1 MRSFQ
6 FLTPWAGVVVAAAVV
21 LPLAA
26 LAVAERRLGLA
37 RRLLHLPDPGGAG
50 RGATI
55 AALVTI
61 PVLLGLAAAQPVIRR
76 DHGRTE
82 RTDAQALFVL
92 DISRS
97 MAASPRPGAPD
108 RLARARAAALEIRAA
123 IPDVPSGVATL
134 TDRALPKL
142 FPIGDRAAFNST
154 VATTEIEQ
162 PPPEAVSSTA
172 TTFGPLAGVARDGYF
187 APGTKRRAIVL
198 LTDGESRPFSAGAV
212 GRALDGTSLVIVR
225 VGDQGE
231 RVYRADGTP
240 EAYRPDPSANQRV
253 AGLASA
259 TGGRVATPA
268 SAGNAVRAALGSGPT
283 AVRGRERSITA
294 LAPWLAGL
302 AAVPLL
308 LLLVRRR
315 WGSPAIAFETGA
327 T

>member
-37 RRLLHLPDPGGAG
+37 RRLLHLPEPGAAG

-55 AALVTI
+55 AALVAI

-76 DHGRTE
+76 DHGRAE

-108 RLARARAAALEIRAA
+108 RLVRARAAALEIRAA

-142 FPIGDRAAFNST
+142 FPVGDRAVFNST
-154 VATTEIEQ
+154 VATTGIEQ

-198 LTDGESRPFSAGAV
+198 LTDGESRPFSASAV
-212 GRALDGTSLVIVR
+212 ARALDGTSLLVVR
-225 VGDQGE
+225 VGNQGE
-231 RVYRADGTP
+231 RVYRPDGTP
-240 EAYRPDPSANQRV
+240 EAYRPDPSAR
-253 AGLASA
+253 ATLDGLAST
-259 TGGRVATPA
+259 TGGRVVAAA

-283 AVRGRERSITA
+283 ALRGRERSTTT

-302 AAVPLL
+302 AAIPLL
-308 LLLVRRR
+308 FLLVRRR
-315 WGSPAIAFETGA
+315 RGSPAIAFQTG
-327 T
+327 TT

>member
-26 LAVAERRLGLA
+26 LALAERRLGLA
-37 RRLLHLPDPGGAG
+37 RRLLHLPDPGAAG

-55 AALVTI
+55 AALVAI

-97 MAASPRPGAPD
+97 MAAAPRPGAPN
-108 RLARARAAALEIRAA
+108 RLARARAAALDIRSA
-123 IPDVPSGVATL
+123 ISDVPSGVATL

-142 FPIGDRAAFNST
+142 FPVGDQAAFDST
-154 VATTEIEQ
+154 VSTTEIEQ

-187 APGTKRRAIVL
+187 APGTKRRVIVL

-212 GRALDGTSLVIVR
+212 GRALGSTSLVVVR

-231 RVYRADGTP
+231 RVYHADGTP
-240 EAYRPDPSANQRV
+240 EAYRPDPSAAATV
-253 AGLASA
+253 ARLASA
-259 TGGRVATPA
+259 TGGRVATPP
-268 SAGNAVRAALGSGPT
+268 SAGSAVRAALGSGPT
-283 AVRGRERSITA
+283 AARGRERSITA

-308 LLLVRRR
+308 FLLVRRR
-315 WGSPAIAFETGA
+315 PKVQIAFQTSSN
-327 T
+327 